1 MTDLA
6 PKITRSKETVMVST
20 AIEEMDAAEIREV
33 LKTYIRDVEPNNA
46 DKQMKAELIADID
59 GGVTHNS
66 QAIKTFL
73 INETIIAN
81 ETGDTR
87 IFCMLET
94 LIEIDRKA
102 A

>member
-1 MTDLA
+1 MQGMTDLA
-6 PKITRSKETVMVST
+6 PKITRSKETVMVSK

-73 INETIIAN
+73 INETII
-81 ETGDTR
+81 
-87 IFCMLET
+87 IH
-94 LIEIDRKA
+94 K
-102 A
+102 